1 MTVEEN
7 VGALTAEENA
17 YFESG
22 GEKPLAIENTGA
34 ETTSK
39 PQPEAEGQGEQTRD
53 EKGRFVPHQAL
64 HAEREEHKKTR
75 AELAEM
81 RQFKA
86 VMEDRWNTLLKA
98 GEKTQEKDEDT
109 PPDPSV
115 DIFAFS
121 KWQQDQL
128 TKLNTK
134 IAERERQ
141 ETESR
146 QAQERDR
153 AIWSHWQSS
162 VQSYAAQQADFG
174 DAATFLAEARDKQL
188 AALGVVDGRLKDKA
202 ARDAQ
207 VNEELKGI
215 ILASHQQGINPA
227 EAVYQIAQQYG
238 YQPKAA
244 DPGAL
249 KLPDNL
255 QKIAQ
260 AQEQSKTIGT
270 APARGGADA
279 LSLDAIMSMPRGE
292 FETWMSEPKNRR
304 LFDRLMGA

>member
-7 VGALTAEENA
+7 VGGLSAEETA

-22 GEKPLAIENTGA
+22 GEKPLVIEN
-34 ETTSK
+34 ETDNAGK
-39 PQPEAEGQGEQTRD
+39 VQPEAETQGEQGRD
-53 EKGRFVPHQAL
+53 DKGRFVPHQAL

-98 GEKTQEKDEDT
+98 TEKPKEQEDA

-115 DIFAFS
+115 DIFAYS
-121 KWQQDQL
+121 KWQQEQFN
-128 TKLNTK
+128 KLQSK
-134 IAERERQ
+134 IAEKEQQ
-141 ETESR
+141 ETQAR
-146 QAQERDR
+146 QSQERDR
-153 AIWSHWQSS
+153 AIWSHWQNS
-162 VQSYAAQQADFG
+162 VQSYASQQADFG

-188 AALGVVDGRLKDKA
+188 SALGVVDARLKDKA

-215 ILASHQQGINPA
+215 ILAAGQQNINPA

-244 DPGAL
+244 DPGGL
-249 KLPDNL
+249 KLPENL

-270 APARGGADA
+270 APARGGSDA

-292 FETWMSEPKNRR
+292 FEAWMKEPKNSR
-304 LFDRLMGA
+304 LFDKLMGA

>member
-7 VGALTAEENA
+7 VGGLSAEETA

-22 GEKPLAIENTGA
+22 GEKPLVIEN
-34 ETTSK
+34 ETDNAGK
-39 PQPEAEGQGEQTRD
+39 VQPEAETQGEQGRD
-53 EKGRFVPHQAL
+53 DKGRFVPHQAL

-98 GEKTQEKDEDT
+98 TEKPKEQEDA

-115 DIFAFS
+115 DIFAYS
-121 KWQQDQL
+121 KWQQEQFN
-128 TKLNTK
+128 KLQSK
-134 IAERERQ
+134 IAEKEQQ
-141 ETESR
+141 ETQAR
-146 QAQERDR
+146 QSQERDR
-153 AIWSHWQSS
+153 AIWSHWQNS
-162 VQSYAAQQADFG
+162 VQSYASQQADFG
-174 DAATFLAEARDKQL
+174 DAATFLADLRDKQL

-215 ILASHQQGINPA
+215 ILAAEQQNINPA

-244 DPGAL
+244 DPGGL
-249 KLPDNL
+249 KLPENL

-279 LSLDAIMSMPRGE
+279 LSLDAIMSMPRAE
-292 FETWMSEPKNRR
+292 FETWMKEPKNSR